1 MRIFLAGC
9 LLVLCCWT
17 AGAAVQ
23 PLTPDQYYER
33 ASLQYLTGN
42 LAAAANNLHALLKIN
57 PQYPGARELL
67 NSILREKGL
76 KITPAPQPSPS
87 APTTTTMPAPPTV
100 PPTKNLPDLISEQ
113 YRLMIIGFAGAAVA
127 IFLIW
132 LVTFSAGESRRRRQ
146 RYCFNCG
153 AQISLNIDQ
162 CPNCGAWIG
171 AKMQMSI
178 SKAQRNWY
186 KKLGWRR
193 NPFTLDIHPELFT
206 GFKDEVKSILEK
218 IASESGHIL
227 ITAPLGSGKT
237 TILRWLLNQ
246 LVLDSFAIY
255 VPRPPQEFKQLIKLI
270 VEKMGVPQSEAD
282 NYDIYHLQALR
293 KRVGKPLVI
302 LMDEAHEF
310 TLEIEKPLR
319 TLGDLDD
326 VKLVM
331 AGLPETVEKFQKEI
345 RPLFERLVLNINLK
359 PFDFRTV
366 KDLVKARIEHFGGE
380 GTNPFTE
387 DALQAI
393 YEITGGVP
401 RKVIKACDWAVTRA
415 IASGR
420 SVIDAQLMEE
430 LRQSQ
435 SSSLNN

>member
-1 MRIFLAGC
+1 MRIFLAGF
-9 LLVLCCWT
+9 LLILSCWT

-23 PLTPDQYYER
+23 QLTPDQYYER
-33 ASLQYLTGN
+33 ATLQYLTGD
-42 LAAAANNLHALLKIN
+42 LSAATNNLRALLKIS
-57 PQYPGARELL
+57 PRYPGAQELL
-67 NSILREKGL
+67 NSIMREKGL
-76 KITPAPQPSPS
+76 KIKPLPRPEPE
-87 APTTTTMPAPPTV
+87 PVLTTTTTLPP
-100 PPTKNLPDLISEQ
+100 PRKLADLISEQ
-113 YRLMIIGFAGAAVA
+113 FRLTIIGFAGAAAAV
-127 IFLIW
+127 FLIW
-132 LVTFSAGESRRRRQ
+132 LITFSAGEAKRKRQ

-178 SKAQRNWY
+178 SKAQRTWY

-206 GFKDEVKSILEK
+206 GFKDEVKAILEK
-218 IASESGHIL
+218 LASESGHIL

-270 VEKMGVPQSEAD
+270 VEKMGVPQKEAD

-293 KRVGKPLVI
+293 KRVGKPLII

-359 PFDFRTV
+359 PFDYRTL

-380 GTNPFTE
+380 GVAPFTE

-401 RKVIKACDWAVTRA
+401 RKVIKACDWAATRA
-415 IASGR
+415 IATGR
-420 SVIDAQLMEE
+420 SVIDAQLLEE
-430 LRQSQ
+430 LKQAGN
-435 SSSLNN
+435 LNT

>member
-1 MRIFLAGC
+1 LAGS
-9 LLVLCCWT
+9 LLILFCWT
-17 AGAAVQ
+17 AGAAVTA
-23 PLTPDQYYER
+23 LTPDKYYER
-33 ASLQYLTGN
+33 ATLQYLTGD
-42 LAAAANNLHALLKIN
+42 LAASANNLRALLKIS

-76 KITPAPQPSPS
+76 KINPAPLPAPAAAPP
-87 APTTTTMPAPPTV
+87 APTPS
-100 PPTKNLPDLISEQ
+100 KNLTELIAEQ
-113 YRLMIIGFAGAAVA
+113 YSLTIIGFAGAVLAV
-127 IFLIW
+127 LMIW
-132 LVTFSAGESRRRRQ
+132 LVNYLAATFRRVRQ

-162 CPNCGAWIG
+162 CSNCGAWIG

-186 KKLGWRR
+186 RRLGWRR

-218 IASESGHIL
+218 LASESGHIL

-255 VPRPPQEFKQLIKLI
+255 VPRPPQEFSQLIKLI
-270 VEKMGVPQSEAD
+270 VEKMGVPQKEAD
-282 NYDIYHLQALR
+282 AYDIYHLQALR
-293 KRVGKPLVI
+293 KRVGKPLII

-359 PFDFRTV
+359 PFDYRTV

-380 GTNPFTE
+380 GVAPFTE

-401 RKVIKACDWAVTRA
+401 RKVIKACDWAVTHA
-415 IASGR
+415 IANG
-420 SVIDAQLMEE
+420 VNIIDAKHLEA
-430 LRQSQ
+430 LRESG
-435 SSSLNN
+435 SPNN

>member
-9 LLVLCCWT
+9 LLVLACWT

-23 PLTPDQYYER
+23 PLPPDQYYER
-33 ASLQYLTGN
+33 ATLQYLTGD
-42 LAAAANNLHALLKIN
+42 LAASANNLRALLKIN

-76 KITPAPQPSPS
+76 KIQPAPQSASVPTPAPTPP
-87 APTTTTMPAPPTV
+87 PAPSSR
-100 PPTKNLPDLISEQ
+100 NLTELISDQ
-113 YRLMIIGFAGAAVA
+113 FRLTIFGFAGAGVAV
-127 IFLIW
+127 FLIW

-153 AQISLNIDQ
+153 AQISLSIDQ

-178 SKAQRNWY
+178 SKAQKAWY

-218 IASESGHIL
+218 LASESGHIL

-255 VPRPPQEFKQLIKLI
+255 VPRPPQEFSQLIKLI
-270 VEKMGVPQSEAD
+270 VEKMGVPQKEAD

-293 KRVGKPLVI
+293 KRVGKPLII

-359 PFDFRTV
+359 PFDYRTV

-380 GTNPFTE
+380 GVAPFTE

-401 RKVIKACDWAVTRA
+401 RKVIKACDWAVTKA
-415 IASGR
+415 IATGLSI
-420 SVIDAQLMEE
+420 IDAKLMEE
-430 LRQSQ
+430 LRLSGN
-435 SSSLNN
+435 LNN